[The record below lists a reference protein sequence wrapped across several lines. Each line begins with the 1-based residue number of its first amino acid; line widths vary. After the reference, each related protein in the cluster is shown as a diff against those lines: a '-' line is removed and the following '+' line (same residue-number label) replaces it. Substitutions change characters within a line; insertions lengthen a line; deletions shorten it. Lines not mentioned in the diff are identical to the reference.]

1 MGRPST
7 FDPQIANQICEM
19 LASGLSLRAICQEP
33 QMPPEATVRSWVV
46 YDYQGFAAQYTHAR
60 TIGLDCL
67 ADRVIELAE
76 NPVVAVKHVQK
87 ADGGIEITTGDAV
100 DRSRLAVDT
109 LKWYLCKLAPKRYGE
124 RLELAGDKGA
134 PLTITVVR
142 EDVP

>member
-1 MGRPST
+1 
-7 FDPQIANQICEM
+7 
-19 LASGLSLRAICQEP
+19 
-33 QMPPEATVRSWVV
+33 MPPESTVRLWAV
-46 YDYQGFAAQYTHAR
+46 YDTEGFATQYTHAR
-60 TIGLDCL
+60 AVGLDCL

-76 NPVVAVKHVQK
+76 SPVVATKHVQK
-87 ADGGIEITTGDAV
+87 ADGGVEITTGDAV

-124 RLELAGDKGA
+124 RLELAGDNKS